1 MFDRIEP
8 FIYTIAALVCVA
20 VVVLVLHMLW
30 QIAMQRV
37 AQRFH
42 KLMAEERERSR
53 QLCLSTVE
61 SLSYALEASDHF
73 NVDYLDSVQ
82 QISKALAQKMHL
94 AEDETEAL
102 HVASLLHNIGRLG
115 VPDQILYKK
124 EDLTDDEMEKL
135 RYHSV
140 LGTRILAP
148 IPFPWDIL
156 PIVRHHTEH
165 WDGKGY
171 PDQLNGHRIPLSSR
185 LLAVASAYSAMLQP
199 RPFRD
204 QLSQE
209 YALNQII
216 EGSGTHFDPDV
227 VAAFQIIIPTLEI
240 RAINRATA
248 PLTSLNDSSTGA
260 LANTRVETKNALEK
274 IALAQRETRGLYVL
288 AQAIAGSMNIEAVA
302 EALIRCTMDIISCSA
317 CALFLPVQDGE
328 YLIANEAK
336 GLNSRHLLGSQAR
349 IGSYVTGLAYKKGE
363 ITRSKFIKADVTLR
377 QVSDP
382 WTDFKT
388 QLVVPLMVNN
398 EAVGTLNL
406 YSKNEDD
413 FDIDTQR
420 IVKEIALQ
428 ASRVVDSAR
437 KYGEVHERAYT
448 DTLTG
453 LRNVRYLREFLEN
466 EINRSGRENT
476 PMAVLYID
484 LDNFKPV
491 NDRFGHARGDQTLK
505 EVADIL
511 KVHVRNYDLAARYAG
526 DEFVIVLSRAG
537 RIPAEIVATK
547 LKLAVERHGQK
558 LRTKEPDFPQIGI
571 SVGIVNFPED
581 GADLASLLCGSD
593 AAMFADKSRRK
604 AGRIAA

>member
-8 FIYTIAALVCVA
+8 LLYTTASIVCVVFAA
-20 VVVLVLHMLW
+20 VAVHMVL
-30 QIAMQRV
+30 QNAIQR
-37 AQRFH
+37 ATRRFH
-42 KLMAEERERSR
+42 KQMAEERERSR
-53 QLCLSTVE
+53 DLCLATVE

-124 EDLTDDEMEKL
+124 EDLTNEEMEKL
-135 RYHSV
+135 RSHSI

-165 WDGKGY
+165 WDGSGY
-171 PDQLNGHRIPLSSR
+171 PDRLSGHRIPLSSR

-209 YALNQII
+209 YALNEIMAD
-216 EGSGTHFDPDV
+216 SGTHFDPDV
-227 VAAFQIIIPTLEI
+227 VSVFQEIIPTLEL
-240 RAINRATA
+240 RAMQRATP
-248 PLTSLNDSSTGA
+248 PLTLAGDSSAEA
-260 LANTRVETKNALEK
+260 LMNSRVETKNALEK

-288 AQAIAGSMNIEAVA
+288 SQAIAGSMNIEAVA
-302 EALIRCTMDIISCSA
+302 EALIRCTMDIIPCSA
-317 CALFLPVQDGE
+317 CALFLPVEDGE
-328 YLIANEAK
+328 YLVACEAK
-336 GLNSRHLLGSQAR
+336 GSNSRHLLGSQAR
-349 IGSYVTGLAYKKGE
+349 IGAYVTGLAYKKGE
-363 ITRSKFIKADVTLR
+363 IARSKFIKADVTLR

-382 WTDFKT
+382 WSDFKT
-388 QLVVPLMVNN
+388 QLVVPLLVNN

-406 YSKNEDD
+406 YSKDDDD
-413 FDIDTQR
+413 FGADTQR
-420 IVKEIALQ
+420 IVREIAMQ

-558 LRTKEPDFPQIGI
+558 LRTREQDFPQIGI

-604 AGRIAA
+604 AGRFAA